1 MVYTKI
7 KSALSPEYQNLRMKT
22 YIDHA
27 LKTSQYLCNRR
38 PDEWKVVQN
47 AGFPDQDVQ
56 ELLVDFDKLKV
67 QRSVEIHHASWMET
81 TYGGECIEDGLLI
94 GHDGEG
100 LLSLQYYFSSLK
112 PNQLKFA

>member
-1 MVYTKI
+1 
-7 KSALSPEYQNLRMKT
+7 MKT

-47 AGFPDQDVQ
+47 SSFPDQDVQ

-67 QRSVEIHHASWMET
+67 Q
-81 TYGGECIEDGLLI
+81 
-94 GHDGEG
+94 
-100 LLSLQYYFSSLK
+100 
-112 PNQLKFA
+112 